1 MRRTVQLA
9 LFIAAAVIAVVGV
22 TLGVPALHP
31 SPDGRAA
38 DLTATSPAPG
48 TEASATLPV
57 GRPTRVVVPSIG
69 VDERLTGVGLEPDG
83 AMTMPD
89 YGSAAWYAEGPRPGD
104 PGAAVLV
111 AHVRGP
117 AGPDVFAEL
126 ATLRPGDQV
135 TVLGSRGRATFV
147 VVTVETVAKD
157 ALPYDRI
164 WPDSTEP
171 LLRLITCGGEP
182 FPQGGFPDN
191 TIVYARLA

>member
-1 MRRTVQLA
+1 MRRTIQLA
-9 LFIAAAVIAVVGV
+9 LFVAAAAIAVIGV

-38 DLTATSPAPG
+38 DLTATGPG
-48 TEASATLPV
+48 TEAPATLPV

-104 PGAAVLV
+104 PGAAVVV

-117 AGPDVFAEL
+117 DGPDVFRDL
-126 ATLRPGDQV
+126 ATLRAGDQV
-135 TVLGSRGRATFV
+135 TVVGSRGRATFV
-147 VVTVETVAKD
+147 VVAVETVAKD

-164 WPDSTEP
+164 WPDTSKR

-191 TIVYARLA
+191 TIVYARLT